1 MCVSTE
7 LAILAVFARD
17 NTNPLVA
24 PLGEPTDATGRAPS
38 VAMPFLL
45 RLGQ

>member
-7 LAILAVFARD
+7 LAILAVFSRE
-17 NTNPLVA
+17 NPNPLVT
-24 PLGEPTDATGRAPS
+24 PQEKLLDATERAPS
-38 VAMPFLL
+38 VSTPFLL